1 MSMDILSLINQK
13 QKNREKENPKPVLM
27 DVNQDL
33 IVSLLAL
40 PLYGKVA
47 RDEEILSVI
56 INAGTYGF
64 QTALEEI
71 RKNFNEKVKNKEVK
85 KGKDGMYRNKEGF
98 IVLRPW

>member
-47 RDEEILSVI
+47 RD
-56 INAGTYGF
+56 
-64 QTALEEI
+64 
-71 RKNFNEKVKNKEVK
+71 
-85 KGKDGMYRNKEGF
+85 
-98 IVLRPW
+98 

>member
-98 IVLRPW
+98 IVLRPR